1 MVKLILRRVALSV
14 PVVFIVTALSFVLID
29 LLPGNAASAILGP
42 SASAQQINQLTQ
54 SLGLGRPIYTQYWE
68 WLERLAHGNLG
79 VSLDNGQSVTSLLN
93 ADLGVSISLL
103 AGALIGAV
111 IVGGAAGIFSA
122 ARPGILSRLLDI
134 GIIAGLAVPAFWLA
148 LILVLLLST
157 DAHLLPALGYA
168 SPSSSP
174 AQWARFLVLPWIAL
188 GATMATTVAK
198 QTRDAMSDALSSP
211 FVTSLRAN
219 GVPERRI
226 IFKHAL
232 RNASI
237 PVVTVIGVL
246 FVAALTT
253 AVIVEQIF
261 DLPGLGSTVVQATTN
276 RDIPVIQGVAV
287 YLTLIVV
294 VVNLLVDLAYG
305 WLNPKVRVI

>member
-54 SLGLGRPIYTQYWE
+54 SLGLGRPIYTQYWQ

-93 ADLGVSISLL
+93 PDLGVSISLL

-134 GIIAGLAVPAFWLA
+134 GIIGGLAVPAFWLA
-148 LILVLLLST
+148 LILVLVLST
-157 DAHLLPALGYA
+157 DAHLLPALGYV

-237 PVVTVIGVL
+237 PVVTVISVL

-261 DLPGLGSTVVQATTN
+261 DLPGLGSTVMQATTN
-276 RDIPVIQGVAV
+276 RDIPVIQGVAL

-305 WLNPKVRVI
+305 WLNPKVRLA

>member
-103 AGALIGAV
+103 AGALVGAV

-122 ARPGILSRLLDI
+122 ARPGVLSRLLDI
-134 GIIAGLAVPAFWLA
+134 GIVAGLAVPAFWLA

-168 SPSSSP
+168 SPSSP

-226 IFKHAL
+226 IVKHAL

-276 RDIPVIQGVAV
+276 RDIPVIQGVAL

-305 WLNPKVRVI
+305 WLNPKVRVL

>member
-14 PVVFIVTALSFVLID
+14 PVMFIVTALSFVLID

-54 SLGLGRPIYTQYWE
+54 SLGLGRPIYTQYWQ
-68 WLERLAHGNLG
+68 WLEHVAHGNLG

-93 ADLGVSISLL
+93 PDLGVSISLL

-111 IVGGAAGIFSA
+111 MIGGAAGIFSA

-134 GIIAGLAVPAFWLA
+134 GVIGGLAVPAFWLA

-157 DAHLLPALGYA
+157 DAHLLPALGYV

-174 AQWARFLVLPWIAL
+174 VQWARFLVLPWIAL
-188 GATMATTVAK
+188 GATMATMVAK

-237 PVVTVIGVL
+237 PVVTVISVL

-261 DLPGLGSTVVQATTN
+261 DLPGLGSTVIQATTN
-276 RDIPVIQGVAV
+276 RDIPVIQGVAL

-305 WLNPKVRVI
+305 WLNPKVRVV

>member
-42 SASAQQINQLTQ
+42 NASAQQINQLTQ
-54 SLGLGRPIYTQYWE
+54 SLGLGRPIYIQYWE

-93 ADLGVSISLL
+93 ADLGVSVSLL

-211 FVTSLRAN
+211 FITSLRAN

-276 RDIPVIQGVAV
+276 RDIPVIQGVAL

>member
-174 AQWARFLVLPWIAL
+174 TQWARFLVLPWIAL

-276 RDIPVIQGVAV
+276 RDIPVIQGVAL

-305 WLNPKVRVI
+305 WLNPKVRVL

>member
-14 PVVFIVTALSFVLID
+14 PVMFIVTALSFVLID

-54 SLGLGRPIYTQYWE
+54 SLGLGRPIYIQYWQ
-68 WLERLAHGNLG
+68 WLEHLAHGNLG

-93 ADLGVSISLL
+93 PDLGVSISLL

-134 GIIAGLAVPAFWLA
+134 GIIGGLAVPAFWLA

-237 PVVTVIGVL
+237 PVVTVISVL

-261 DLPGLGSTVVQATTN
+261 DLPGLGSTVIQATTN
-276 RDIPVIQGVAV
+276 RDIPVIQGVAL

-305 WLNPKVRVI
+305 WLNPKVRVV